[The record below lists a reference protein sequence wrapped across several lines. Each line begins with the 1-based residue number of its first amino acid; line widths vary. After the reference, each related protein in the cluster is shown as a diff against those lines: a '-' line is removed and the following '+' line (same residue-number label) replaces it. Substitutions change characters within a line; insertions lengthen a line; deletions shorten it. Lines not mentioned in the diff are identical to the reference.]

1 MLIIQKIINY
11 ALSFAVLLLSLYLI
25 EGACF
30 RLVEPY
36 AKWRL
41 NFAWGEPDLAKLN
54 PIFKSIPTD
63 HSIDPPGKL
72 NFYDGKKS
80 AVEQEFE
87 YAEKITSFNRPTRD
101 RYYNYLLQEVNPLR
115 NFEIIDLGMVNGVV
129 VPGMRRAASPMDVEF
144 GLARREGLP
153 VPFSHALFIYLSPHS
168 SRDHYESQFSRLEG
182 PFSFLLNHGIAC
194 LLLAPKSSSE
204 FLSELRYLKSQHPN
218 FAEKIFL
225 YAEGDAVSVASEAI
239 EGESGLVT
247 SFAVKNPT
255 KEINNQT
262 STSVPWFLAL
272 WSQDT
277 DNTEIEQS
285 LVDRVR
291 ANRDNPNIY
300 YSKLSGLLFKYN
312 QSEQIALSSD
322 IVSYFLTC
330 LEISEKI
337 EHSTGQASTNTDSNE
352 EEMTQI
358 DDSDI
363 IELNRSVAGAREGG
377 ESISQTEPTFEC
389 DVVREYRQ
397 LHAEDPEIANLS
409 NRELVLTIGSSFE
422 FMGKDVLAEIAEK
435 DPLFY
440 RFYLSLKEIHNTEN

>member
-1 MLIIQKIINY
+1 MIQKIVNY
-11 ALSFAVLLLSLYLI
+11 SLSFVVFVLSLYLI

-41 NFAWGEPDLAKLN
+41 SFAWGEPDMAKLN
-54 PIFKSIPTD
+54 YIFKSLPSD
-63 HSIDPPGKL
+63 HSVDPPKES
-72 NFYDGKKS
+72 NHYDGKRS

-87 YAEKITSFNRPTRD
+87 YAQKITSFNRPTRD
-101 RYYNYLLQEVNPLR
+101 RYYNYLLKEVNPLR
-115 NFEIIDLGMVNGVV
+115 NFEIIDLGMIKGMV
-129 VPGMRRAASPMDVEF
+129 VPGTRRPANPMDVEI

-153 VPFSHALFIYLSPHS
+153 VPFSNALFIYLSPHG

-204 FLSELRYLKSQHPN
+204 FLSELKYLKSQHPN
-218 FAEKIFL
+218 FAEKVFL
-225 YAEGDAVSVASEAI
+225 YAEGDAVSLASEAI
-239 EGESGLVT
+239 EGDSGLVT
-247 SFAVKNPT
+247 SFAVKDPT

-262 STSVPWFLAL
+262 STSVPWFIAL
-272 WSQDT
+272 WSRNT
-277 DNTEIEQS
+277 YNTEIESS
-285 LVDRVR
+285 LVERVR

-300 YSKLSGLLFKYN
+300 YSKLSGLLFKHN
-312 QSEQIALSSD
+312 QSEQIVLSSD
-322 IVSYFLTC
+322 VVSYFLTC
-330 LEISEKI
+330 LELSGKI
-337 EHSTGQASTNTDSNE
+337 QHSIVQAPSNADAINGE
-352 EEMTQI
+352 ITRADYP
-358 DDSDI
+358 DDA
-363 IELNRSVAGAREGG
+363 EQNRSDTRSRPEE
-377 ESISQTEPTFEC
+377 ESISHEEPTFDC

>member
-1 MLIIQKIINY
+1 
-11 ALSFAVLLLSLYLI
+11 
-25 EGACF
+25 
-30 RLVEPY
+30 
-36 AKWRL
+36 
-41 NFAWGEPDLAKLN
+41 
-54 PIFKSIPTD
+54 
-63 HSIDPPGKL
+63 
-72 NFYDGKKS
+72 
-80 AVEQEFE
+80 
-87 YAEKITSFNRPTRD
+87 
-101 RYYNYLLQEVNPLR
+101 
-115 NFEIIDLGMVNGVV
+115 
-129 VPGMRRAASPMDVEF
+129 
-144 GLARREGLP
+144 
-153 VPFSHALFIYLSPHS
+153 LSPHS

-272 WSQDT
+272 WSQNT

-337 EHSTGQASTNTDSNE
+337 EHSTGQAATNTNSNE
-352 EEMTQI
+352 EAMTQI

-422 FMGKDVLAEIAEK
+422 FMGEDVLAEIAEK

>member
-1 MLIIQKIINY
+1 MIQKIVNY
-11 ALSFAVLLLSLYLI
+11 SLSFVVFVLSLYLI

-54 PIFKSIPTD
+54 SIFKSLPSD
-63 HSIDPPGKL
+63 HSLAPPKES
-72 NFYDGKKS
+72 NHYDGKRS
-80 AVEQEFE
+80 ALEQEFE
-87 YAEKITSFNRPTRD
+87 YAQRITSFNRPTRD
-101 RYYNYLLQEVNPLR
+101 RYYNYLLQTVNPLR
-115 NFEIIDLGMVNGVV
+115 NFEIVDLGMIKGLV
-129 VPGMRRAASPMDVEF
+129 VPGTRRPASPMDVKF

-153 VPFSHALFIYLSPHS
+153 VPFSDGLFIYLSPHG
-168 SRDHYESQFSRLEG
+168 SRDIYESKFSHLEG

-194 LLLAPKSSSE
+194 LLLAPKSPSE
-204 FLSELRYLKSQHPN
+204 FLSELKYLKSQHPN

-225 YAEGDAVSVASEAI
+225 YAEGDAVSLATEAI
-239 EGESGLVT
+239 VGESGLVT
-247 SFAVKNPT
+247 SFAAKDPSHVLNSH
-255 KEINNQT
+255 T
-262 STSVPWFLAL
+262 STSIPWFIGL
-272 WSQDT
+272 WSEKA

-322 IVSYFLTC
+322 VVSYFLTC
-330 LEISEKI
+330 LEVSGKI
-337 EHSTGQASTNTDSNE
+337 PYSTNQASNSAE
-352 EEMTQI
+352 AI
-358 DDSDI
+358 DGEITRVDYPNDTEQNVSDI
-363 IELNRSVAGAREGG
+363 RSKPEE
-377 ESISQTEPTFEC
+377 ESISYEEPTFDC
-389 DVVREYRQ
+389 DVIREYRQ

-409 NRELVLTIGSSFE
+409 NRELVLSIGSSFE
-422 FMGKDVLAEIAEK
+422 FMGEEVLAEIAEK